1 MKEKI
6 KKIFSKAFG
15 YMGVVDTQIKNYNR
29 LKKAMPELS
38 EDEILNK
45 LIFSRIKAPPRIGSE
60 EEEYVYYV
68 PLLHNPRKDLELVIS
83 HIVTYEYLES
93 RKEKIKRIPDK
104 YVNYVIEFQLEY
116 VKYIQE
122 KIKENKEKF
131 NN

>member
-60 EEEYVYYV
+60 EEEYAYYE
-68 PLLHNPRKDLELVIS
+68 PLLHNPLKDLELVIL
-83 HIVTYEYLES
+83 HIVSYEFIES
-93 RKEKIKRIPDK
+93 RKEKIKMIPYD
-104 YVNYVIEFQLEY
+104 YVIKFQCEY
-116 VKYIQE
+116 ARYIQE
-122 KIKENKEKF
+122 KIKENKENF